1 MKQQNR
7 GQTERLGKKEIIT
20 QKSQTVLTLLTQN
33 QDSQNFCIGYR
44 KVEIQ
49 NKLNEREKVGGI
61 FSEGLNFQ
69 KYFHT
74 AEISK

>member
-33 QDSQNFCIGYR
+33 QDSQNFC

-74 AEISK
+74 AEISR